1 MNTSRPLSI
10 LMAGV
15 LAAAL
20 AGCGATGGPRE
31 TGGTVIGGVL
41 GGALGSQVGGGTLP

>member
-1 MNTSRPLSI
+1 MVLVG
-10 LMAGV
+10 A

-20 AGCGATGGPRE
+20 AGCGATGGPKE

-41 GGALGSQVGGGTLP
+41 GGALGSQVGGGRGRTAATIVGA